1 MFWPRSDLIEL
12 LGVAHPIIQ
21 APMASASTPAL
32 AAAVTNASGLGSLG
46 CAQMTPDQVRKN
58 VTALR
63 ALTDGPFNLNFFVHK
78 EPDLDA
84 QALNRARARIEPY
97 YTESGLD
104 DVPEVSV
111 PYPSFN
117 QDKLDVL
124 LDLQPP
130 VVSFHFGLPEPEAV
144 AALKDSGAV
153 ILSSATTVAEARL
166 LAAAGADAIIA
177 QGQEAGGHRG
187 TFEEPFEAGMVG
199 TMALVP
205 QVVDA
210 VDVPVIAAGG
220 IADGRGIAAA
230 FDLGASG
237 AQIGTA
243 FLPCPESSADDTYR
257 AALRNGRDDMTRITR
272 VISGRPARSL
282 RNRLIDEMADYQ
294 KDVAPF
300 PSQTSLSAPLR
311 NANRN
316 DPSQLRSLWSGQAV
330 ALNREMSA
338 GDLTLA
344 LVDEARRILE
354 R

>member
-1 MFWPRSDLIEL
+1 MFWPRGELIEL
-12 LGVAHPIIQ
+12 LGVRHPIVQ

-32 AAAVTNASGLGSLG
+32 AAAVINACGLGSLG
-46 CAQMTPDQVRKN
+46 CAQMTPDQVRKG
-58 VTALR
+58 VAEIR
-63 ALTDGPFNLNFFVHK
+63 ALADGPFNLNFFVHE
-78 EPDLDA
+78 EPDLDT
-84 QALNRARARIEPY
+84 QALDRARARIEPY
-97 YTESGLD
+97 YTESGLG

-111 PYPSFN
+111 PFPSFN
-117 QDKLDVL
+117 QDKLDIL
-124 LDLQPP
+124 LELNPP
-130 VVSFHFGLPEPEAV
+130 VVSFHFGLPAPDAM

-166 LAAAGADAIIA
+166 LAEAGVDAIVA

-187 TFEEPFEAGMVG
+187 TFGEPFDAGMVG

-210 VDVPVIAAGG
+210 VKVPVIAAGG

-243 FLPCPESSADDTYR
+243 FLLCPESAADDTYR
-257 AALRNGRDDMTRITR
+257 AALRDGRDDMTRITR

-282 RNRLIDEMADYQ
+282 RNRLIDEMAAHQ
-294 KDVAPF
+294 SDVAPF

-330 ALNREMSA
+330 ALNRALPA